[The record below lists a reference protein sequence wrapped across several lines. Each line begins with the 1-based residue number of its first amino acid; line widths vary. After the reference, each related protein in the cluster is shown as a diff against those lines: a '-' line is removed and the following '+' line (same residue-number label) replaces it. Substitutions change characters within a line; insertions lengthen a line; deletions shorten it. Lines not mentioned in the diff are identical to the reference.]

1 MVDYSQNTFKENIE
15 KTMDM
20 LEISGGKDAYYVDLT
35 RSANIPVV
43 RAIIPGMEVYSVDPS
58 RVGKRLI
65 PKKYIIN

>member
-1 MVDYSQNTFKENIE
+1 
-15 KTMDM
+15 
-20 LEISGGKDAYYVDLT
+20 VDLT